1 MPFAYCLA
9 RQPVQSFAPRL
20 ISSAALFF
28 VLGKAALGQAETEA
42 PLLVAET
49 PRVPAVGIDIPEET
63 RLALRERTN
72 ALGQVIDQLRDQ
84 LTKSPPLLRFLPDV
98 QVYHKAVDWALQ
110 QRLFFK
116 QREFITANELLSK
129 GTERAKQ
136 LAKGKVPW
144 TRKSGL
150 VVRGYISRLDGSVQ
164 PYGLYI
170 PQSFSTDPWRKRR
183 LDVWLHGRDNKL
195 SEMKFIQQRR
205 TSAGQFVPPDTIV
218 LHPYGRFCNAFKF
231 AGEMDVLE
239 ALERVKLNY
248 PIDESRISI
257 RGFSMGGAGC
267 WHLAAH
273 YAGDWVAV
281 APGAGFAESLE
292 YLGLEKKATLPPKY
306 ERTLWGVYD
315 ATLYAG
321 NLFNTATVAYSGED
335 DKQIQAARIM
345 ERFLTGEG
353 LSLRHVI
360 GPRTGHKYHPSA
372 KAEID
377 ERINSIAARA
387 REIIPNEVRL
397 VTRTLRYNRQAWVQ
411 IDGLEEHWIPA
422 RVEAGLIGNRNIE
435 INTLNISRLVLSM
448 PSGTCPLRP
457 NGNPKVIIDGQKL
470 SGDRV
475 RTDRSWKSRFIKELG
490 RWRAVGRFEFAGL
503 AKRPGLQGPIDDA
516 FMDSFVM
523 VNPTGQAFTNA
534 TGKWTDAQHSQALS
548 DWELQFRAKPRVID
562 DIDLT
567 KDEIENSN
575 LILWGDTASNLVIER
590 IIDQLP
596 LKWTR
601 DTLALGQEEAKPGTH
616 VPVLIFP
623 NPLNP
628 ERYVVLNSGF
638 TFSRFG
644 HMSNATQTPKL
655 PDWALVDITKPYNA
669 GDPDCITAAGFFD
682 ERWQPKAT
690 N

>member
-1 MPFAYCLA
+1 MPAVGIEIPEDT
-9 RQPVQSFAPRL
+9 RR
-20 ISSAALFF
+20 ALCERTD
-28 VLGKAALGQAETEA
+28 ALGQA
-42 PLLVAET
+42 
-49 PRVPAVGIDIPEET
+49 
-63 RLALRERTN
+63 
-72 ALGQVIDQLRDQ
+72 IDQLRDQ
-84 LTKSPPLLRFLPDV
+84 LAETPPLLRFLPDV
-98 QVYHKAVDWALQ
+98 QVYHKAVDWAL
-110 QRLFFK
+110 RHRIFFK
-116 QREFITANELLSK
+116 ENEFKTANELLAE

-136 LAKGKVPW
+136 LAEGKAPW
-144 TRKSGL
+144 TRKPGL
-150 VVRGYISRLDGSVQ
+150 VVRGYVSRLDGSVQ
-164 PYGLYI
+164 PYGLVI

-195 SEMKFIQQRR
+195 SELKFIQQRR

-231 AGEMDVLE
+231 AGEVDVFE
-239 ALERVKLNY
+239 ALEHVKQNY
-248 PIDESRISI
+248 PVDDSRVSV

-273 YAGDWVAV
+273 YAGDWVAA

-292 YLGLEKKATLPPKY
+292 YLGLDKKGVLPPKY
-306 ERTLWGVYD
+306 ERTLWGLYD

-321 NLFNTATVAYSGED
+321 NFFNTATVAYSGED

-353 LSLRHVI
+353 LTLRHVI
-360 GPRTGHKYHPSA
+360 GPKTGHKYHPAA

-377 ERINSIAARA
+377 ERINAIAARGRDA
-387 REIIPNEVRL
+387 VPSEVRL

-411 IDGLEEHWIPA
+411 VDGLEEHWIPA
-422 RVEAGLIGNRNIE
+422 RVEAGLIGNRHIE
-435 INTLNISRLVLSM
+435 VSTINVSRLVLSM

-457 NGNPKVIIDGQKL
+457 NGNPTVIIDGQQL
-470 SGDRV
+470 IGDRV
-475 RTDRSWKSRFIKELG
+475 RTDRSWESRFIKVLG
-490 RWRAVGRFEFAGL
+490 QWRPVGRFEFAGL

-516 FMDSFVM
+516 FMDRFVM
-523 VNPTGQAFTNA
+523 VKPTGEALTEASGN
-534 TGKWTDAQHSQALS
+534 WVSAQLGQALS
-548 DWELQFRAKPRVID
+548 DWELQFRAKPRVVD
-562 DIDLT
+562 DIELSEED
-567 KDEIENSN
+567 IRENN
-575 LILWGDTASNLVIER
+575 LILWGDSASNSAIAKV
-590 IIDQLP
+590 IDQLP

-601 DTLALGQEEAKPGTH
+601 DMLVLGQTEAKPDAH

-628 ERYVVLNSGF
+628 NRYVVLNSGF

-669 GDPDCITAAGFFD
+669 GDPECIVAAGFFD

-690 N
+690 D

>member
-1 MPFAYCLA
+1 M
-9 RQPVQSFAPRL
+9 
-20 ISSAALFF
+20 
-28 VLGKAALGQAETEA
+28 
-42 PLLVAET
+42 
-49 PRVPAVGIDIPEET
+49 PAVGIEIPEDN
-63 RLALRERTN
+63 RRALRERTD
-72 ALGQVIDQLRDQ
+72 ALGQAIAQLRDQ
-84 LTKSPPLLRFLPDV
+84 LAKSPPLLRFLPDV
-98 QVYHKAVDWALQ
+98 QVYHKAVDWAL
-110 QRLFFK
+110 RHRIFFK
-116 QREFITANELLSK
+116 ENEFKTANELLAE

-136 LAKGKVPW
+136 LAEGKAPW
-144 TRKSGL
+144 TRKPGL
-150 VVRGYISRLDGSVQ
+150 VVRGYVSRLDGSVQ
-164 PYGLYI
+164 PYGLVI

-195 SEMKFIQQRR
+195 SELKFIQQRR

-231 AGEMDVLE
+231 AGEVDVFE
-239 ALERVKLNY
+239 ALEHVKQNY
-248 PIDESRISI
+248 PVDDSRVSV

-273 YAGDWVAV
+273 YAGDWVAA

-292 YLGLEKKATLPPKY
+292 YLGLDKKGVLPPKY
-306 ERTLWGVYD
+306 ERTLWGLYD

-321 NLFNTATVAYSGED
+321 NFFNTATVAYSGED

-353 LSLRHVI
+353 LTLRHVI
-360 GPRTGHKYHPSA
+360 GPKTGHKYHPTA

-377 ERINSIAARA
+377 ERINAIAARGRDA
-387 REIIPNEVRL
+387 VPSEVRL

-411 IDGLEEHWIPA
+411 VDGLEEHWIPA
-422 RVEAGLIGNRNIE
+422 RVEAGLIGNRHIE
-435 INTLNISRLVLSM
+435 VSTINVSRLVLSM

-457 NGNPKVIIDGQKL
+457 NGNQTVIIDGQQL
-470 SGDRV
+470 IGDRV
-475 RTDRSWKSRFIKELG
+475 RTDRSWESRFIKVLG
-490 RWRAVGRFEFAGL
+490 QWRPVGRFEFAGL

-516 FMDSFVM
+516 FMDRFVM
-523 VNPTGQAFTNA
+523 VKPTGEALTEASGN
-534 TGKWTDAQHSQALS
+534 WVSAQLGQALS
-548 DWELQFRAKPRVID
+548 DWELQFRAKPRVVD
-562 DIDLT
+562 DIELSEED
-567 KDEIENSN
+567 IRENN
-575 LILWGDTASNLVIER
+575 LILWGDSASNSAIAKV
-590 IIDQLP
+590 IDQLP

-601 DTLALGQEEAKPGTH
+601 DMLVLGQTEAKPDAH

-628 ERYVVLNSGF
+628 NRYVVLNSGF

-669 GDPDCITAAGFFD
+669 GDPECIVAAGFFD

-690 N
+690 D

>member
-1 MPFAYCLA
+1 MA
-9 RQPVQSFAPRL
+9 S
-20 ISSAALFF
+20 
-28 VLGKAALGQAETEA
+28 AALGQAEKASPT
-42 PLLVAET
+42 LVAET
-49 PRVPAVGIDIPEET
+49 PRVPAVGIEIPEDT
-63 RLALRERTN
+63 RLALRESTY
-72 ALGQVIDQLRDQ
+72 ALGQAIDQLRDQ
-84 LTKSPPLLRFLPDV
+84 LTETQPLLRFLPDV
-98 QVYHKAVDWALQ
+98 QVYHKAVDWALCH
-110 QRLFFK
+110 RLFFK
-116 QREFITANELLSK
+116 EGEFETAEELLAE

-136 LAKGKVPW
+136 LANGKTPW
-144 TRKSGL
+144 TRQPGL
-150 VVRGYISRLDGSVQ
+150 IVRGYISRLDGSVQ
-164 PYGLYI
+164 PYGLVI

-183 LDVWLHGRDNKL
+183 LDIWLHGRDNKL
-195 SEMKFIQQRR
+195 SELNFIQQRR

-231 AGEMDVLE
+231 AGEVDVHE
-239 ALERVKLNY
+239 ALGHVKQNY
-248 PIDESRISI
+248 PVDNSRVSI

-273 YAGDWVAV
+273 HAGDWAAA

-292 YLGLEKKATLPPKY
+292 YLGLSKKGTLPPQY
-306 ERTLWGVYD
+306 ERTLWGLYD

-321 NLFNTATVAYSGED
+321 NFFNTATVAYSGED

-353 LSLRHVI
+353 LTLRHVI
-360 GPRTGHKYHPSA
+360 GQKTGHKYHPAA

-377 ERINSIAARA
+377 ERINAIVARGRNA
-387 REIIPNEVRL
+387 VPSEVRL

-411 IDGLEEHWIPA
+411 VDGLDEHWMPA
-422 RVEAGLIGNRNIE
+422 RVEAGLIGNRHIE
-435 INTLNISRLVLSM
+435 ISTINVSRLVLSM

-457 NGNPKVIIDGQKL
+457 NGSPTVIIDGQKL

-475 RTDRSWKSRFIKELG
+475 RTDRSWESRFIKAIG
-490 RWRAVGRFEFAGL
+490 QWRLAGRFEFAGL

-516 FMDSFVM
+516 FMDRFVM
-523 VNPTGQAFTNA
+523 VKPTGRANSEA
-534 TGKWTDAQHSQALS
+534 IGKWTEAQLGQALT
-548 DWELQFRAKPRVID
+548 DWELQFRAKPRVVD

-567 KDEIENSN
+567 RDDIENSN
-575 LILWGDTASNLVIER
+575 LILWGDAGSNLLIER

-596 LKWTR
+596 LNWTS
-601 DTLALGQEEAKPGTH
+601 DTLALGQAEAGAGTH

-628 ERYVVLNSGF
+628 NRYVVLNSGF

-669 GDPDCITAAGFFD
+669 GDPDCIAAAGFFN
-682 ERWQPKAT
+682 ERWQPKT
-690 N
+690 VD

>member
-1 MPFAYCLA
+1 MA
-9 RQPVQSFAPRL
+9 S
-20 ISSAALFF
+20 
-28 VLGKAALGQAETEA
+28 AALGQAETA
-42 PLLVAET
+42 SPTLVADT
-49 PRVPAVGIDIPEET
+49 PRVPAVGIEIPEDT
-63 RLALRERTN
+63 RLALRERTD
-72 ALGQVIDQLRDQ
+72 ALGQAIDQLRDQ
-84 LTKSPPLLRFLPDV
+84 LTETPPLLRFLPDV
-98 QVYHKAVDWALQ
+98 QVYHKAVDWALRH
-110 QRLFFK
+110 RLFFK
-116 QREFITANELLSK
+116 ESEFKTAEELLAE

-136 LAKGKVPW
+136 LANGKTPW
-144 TRKSGL
+144 TRQPGL
-150 VVRGYISRLDGSVQ
+150 IVRGYISRLDGSVQ
-164 PYGLYI
+164 PYGLVI

-183 LDVWLHGRDNKL
+183 FDIWLHGRDNKL
-195 SEMKFIQQRR
+195 SELKFIQQRR

-231 AGEMDVLE
+231 AGEVDVHE
-239 ALERVKLNY
+239 ALRHVKQNY
-248 PIDESRISI
+248 PVDNSRVSI

-273 YAGDWVAV
+273 HAGDWAAA

-292 YLGLEKKATLPPKY
+292 YLSLSKKGTLPPQY
-306 ERTLWGVYD
+306 ERTLWGLYD

-321 NLFNTATVAYSGED
+321 NFFNTATVAYSGED

-353 LSLRHVI
+353 LTLRHVI
-360 GPRTGHKYHPSA
+360 GSKTGHKYHPAA

-377 ERINSIAARA
+377 ERINAIVARGRNA
-387 REIIPNEVRL
+387 VPSEVRL

-411 IDGLEEHWIPA
+411 VDGLDEHWMPA
-422 RVEAGLIGNRNIE
+422 RVEAGLIGNRHIE
-435 INTLNISRLVLSM
+435 ISTINVSRLVLSM

-457 NGNPKVIIDGQKL
+457 NGSPTVIIDGQKL

-475 RTDRSWKSRFIKELG
+475 RTDRSWESRFIKAIG
-490 RWRAVGRFEFAGL
+490 KWRLVGRFEFAGL

-516 FMDSFVM
+516 FMDRFVM
-523 VNPTGQAFTNA
+523 VKPTGRANSEA
-534 TGKWTDAQHSQALS
+534 IGKWTEAQLGQSLT
-548 DWELQFRAKPRVID
+548 DWELQFRAKPRVVD

-567 KDEIENSN
+567 RDDIENSN
-575 LILWGDTASNLVIER
+575 LILWGDAGSNLLIER

-596 LKWTR
+596 LNWTS
-601 DTLALGQEEAKPGTH
+601 DTLALGQAEAGAGTH

-628 ERYVVLNSGF
+628 NRYVVLNSGF

-669 GDPDCITAAGFFD
+669 GDPDCIAAAGFFN
-682 ERWQPKAT
+682 ERWQPKT
-690 N
+690 VD

>member
-1 MPFAYCLA
+1 MIGRTA
-9 RQPVQSFAPRL
+9 QNFAPRL
-20 ISSAALFF
+20 ASSAALLFC
-28 VLGKAALGQAETEA
+28 VASAALGQAETA
-42 PLLVAET
+42 SPTLVAET
-49 PRVPAVGIDIPEET
+49 PRVPAVGIEIPKNT
-63 RLALRERTN
+63 RLALRERTD
-72 ALGQVIDQLRDQ
+72 ALGQVIVKLRDQ
-84 LTKSPPLLRFLPDV
+84 LAETPPLLRFLPDV
-98 QVYHKAVDWALQ
+98 QVYHKAVDWALRH
-110 QRLFFK
+110 RLFF
-116 QREFITANELLSK
+116 RESEFKTAEELLAE

-136 LAKGKVPW
+136 LANGKTPW
-144 TRKSGL
+144 TRQPGL
-150 VVRGYISRLDGSVQ
+150 IVRGYISRLDGSVQ
-164 PYGLYI
+164 PYGLVI

-195 SEMKFIQQRR
+195 SELKFIQQRR

-231 AGEMDVLE
+231 AGEVDVLE
-239 ALERVKLNY
+239 ALGHVKQNY
-248 PIDESRISI
+248 PVDNSRVSI

-273 YAGDWVAV
+273 HAGDWAAA

-292 YLGLEKKATLPPKY
+292 YLGLSKKGTLPPQY
-306 ERTLWGVYD
+306 ERTLWGLYD

-321 NLFNTATVAYSGED
+321 NFFNTATVAYSGED
-335 DKQIQAARIM
+335 DKQIQAARVM

-353 LSLRHVI
+353 LTLRHVI
-360 GPRTGHKYHPSA
+360 GPKTGHKYHPAA

-377 ERINSIAARA
+377 ERINAIVARGRNA
-387 REIIPNEVRL
+387 VPSEGRL

-411 IDGLEEHWIPA
+411 VDGLEEHWMPA
-422 RVEAGLIGNRNIE
+422 RVEAGLIGNRHIE
-435 INTLNISRLVLSM
+435 ISTLNVSRLVLSM

-457 NGNPKVIIDGQKL
+457 NGSPTVIIDGQKL

-475 RTDRSWKSRFIKELG
+475 RTDRSWESRFIKALG
-490 RWRAVGRFEFAGL
+490 QWRLVGRFEFAGL

-516 FMDSFVM
+516 FMDRFVM
-523 VNPTGQAFTNA
+523 VNPTGRANSEA
-534 TGKWTDAQHSQALS
+534 IGKWTETQLGQALS
-548 DWELQFRAKPRVID
+548 DWELQFRAKPRVVD

-567 KDEIENSN
+567 RDDIENSN
-575 LILWGDTASNLVIER
+575 LILWGDAGSNLLIER

-596 LKWTR
+596 LNWTS
-601 DTLALGQEEAKPGTH
+601 DTLALGQAEAGAGTH

-628 ERYVVLNSGF
+628 NRYVVLNSGF

-669 GDPDCITAAGFFD
+669 GDPDCIAAAGFFN
-682 ERWQPKAT
+682 ERWQLKT
-690 N
+690 VD

>member
-1 MPFAYCLA
+1 MTGRNA
-9 RQPVQSFAPRL
+9 QNFAPRL
-20 ISSAALFF
+20 ASSAALLFC
-28 VLGKAALGQAETEA
+28 VASAALGQAETA
-42 PLLVAET
+42 SPTLVAET
-49 PRVPAVGIDIPEET
+49 PRVPAVGIEIPKNT
-63 RLALRERTN
+63 RLALRERTD
-72 ALGQVIDQLRDQ
+72 ALGQVIVKLRDQ
-84 LTKSPPLLRFLPDV
+84 LAETPPLLRFLPDV
-98 QVYHKAVDWALQ
+98 QVYHKAVDWALRH
-110 QRLFFK
+110 RLFF
-116 QREFITANELLSK
+116 RESEFKTAEELLAE

-136 LAKGKVPW
+136 LANGKTPW
-144 TRKSGL
+144 TRQPGL
-150 VVRGYISRLDGSVQ
+150 IVRGYISRLDGSVQ
-164 PYGLYI
+164 PYGLVI

-195 SEMKFIQQRR
+195 SELKFIQQRR

-231 AGEMDVLE
+231 AGEVDVLE
-239 ALERVKLNY
+239 ALGHVKQNY
-248 PIDESRISI
+248 PVDNSRVSI

-273 YAGDWVAV
+273 HAGDWAAA

-292 YLGLEKKATLPPKY
+292 YLGLSKKGTLPPQY
-306 ERTLWGVYD
+306 ERTLWGLYD

-321 NLFNTATVAYSGED
+321 NFFNTATVAYSGED
-335 DKQIQAARIM
+335 DKQIQAARVM

-353 LSLRHVI
+353 LTLRHVI
-360 GPRTGHKYHPSA
+360 GPKTGHKYHPAA

-377 ERINSIAARA
+377 ERINAIVARGRNA
-387 REIIPNEVRL
+387 VPSEGRL

-411 IDGLEEHWIPA
+411 VDGLEEHWMPA
-422 RVEAGLIGNRNIE
+422 RVEAGLIGNRHIE
-435 INTLNISRLVLSM
+435 ISTLNVSRLVLSM

-457 NGNPKVIIDGQKL
+457 NGSPTVIIDGQKL

-475 RTDRSWKSRFIKELG
+475 RTDRSWESRFIKALG
-490 RWRAVGRFEFAGL
+490 QWRLVGRFEFAGL

-516 FMDSFVM
+516 FMDRFVM
-523 VNPTGQAFTNA
+523 VNPTGRANSEA
-534 TGKWTDAQHSQALS
+534 IGKWTETQLGQALS
-548 DWELQFRAKPRVID
+548 DWELQFRAKPRVVD

-567 KDEIENSN
+567 RDDIENSN
-575 LILWGDTASNLVIER
+575 LILWGDAGSNLLIER

-596 LKWTR
+596 LNWTS
-601 DTLALGQEEAKPGTH
+601 DTLALGQAEAGAGTH

-628 ERYVVLNSGF
+628 NRYVVLNSGF

-669 GDPDCITAAGFFD
+669 GDPDCIAAAGFFN
-682 ERWQPKAT
+682 ERWQLKT
-690 N
+690 VD

>member
-1 MPFAYCLA
+1 MA
-9 RQPVQSFAPRL
+9 S
-20 ISSAALFF
+20 
-28 VLGKAALGQAETEA
+28 AALGQAEKASPT
-42 PLLVAET
+42 LVAET
-49 PRVPAVGIDIPEET
+49 PRVPAVGIEIPKDT
-63 RLALRERTN
+63 LLALRERTD
-72 ALGQVIDQLRDQ
+72 ALGQAIDQLRDQ
-84 LTKSPPLLRFLPDV
+84 LTETPPLLRFLPDV
-98 QVYHKAVDWALQ
+98 QVYHKAVDWALRH
-110 QRLFFK
+110 RLFFK
-116 QREFITANELLSK
+116 EGEFETAEELLAE

-136 LAKGKVPW
+136 LANGKTPW
-144 TRKSGL
+144 TRQPGL
-150 VVRGYISRLDGSVQ
+150 IVRGYISRLDGSVQ
-164 PYGLYI
+164 PYGLVI

-183 LDVWLHGRDNKL
+183 LDIWLHGRDNKL
-195 SEMKFIQQRR
+195 SELNFIQQRR

-231 AGEMDVLE
+231 AGEVDVHE
-239 ALERVKLNY
+239 ALGHVKQNY
-248 PIDESRISI
+248 PVDNSRVSI

-273 YAGDWVAV
+273 HAGDWAAV

-292 YLGLEKKATLPPKY
+292 YLGLSKKGTLPQQY
-306 ERTLWGVYD
+306 ERTLWGLYD

-321 NLFNTATVAYSGED
+321 NFFNTATVAYSGED

-353 LSLRHVI
+353 LTLRHVI
-360 GPRTGHKYHPSA
+360 GPKTGHKYHPAA

-377 ERINSIAARA
+377 ERINAIVARGRKA
-387 REIIPNEVRL
+387 IPSEVRL

-411 IDGLEEHWIPA
+411 VDGLDEHWMPA
-422 RVEAGLIGNRNIE
+422 RVEAGLIGNRHIE
-435 INTLNISRLVLSM
+435 ISTINVSRLVLSM

-457 NGNPKVIIDGQKL
+457 NGSPTVIIDGQKL
-470 SGDRV
+470 SGNRV
-475 RTDRSWKSRFIKELG
+475 RTDRSWESRFIKAIG
-490 RWRAVGRFEFAGL
+490 QWRLAGRFEFAGL

-516 FMDSFVM
+516 FMDRFVM
-523 VNPTGQAFTNA
+523 VKPTGRANSEA
-534 TGKWTDAQHSQALS
+534 IGKWTEAQLGQALT
-548 DWELQFRAKPRVID
+548 DWELQFRAKPRVVD

-567 KDEIENSN
+567 RDDIENSN
-575 LILWGDTASNLVIER
+575 LILWGDAGSNLLIER

-596 LKWTR
+596 LNWTSE
-601 DTLALGQEEAKPGTH
+601 TLALGQAEAGAGTH

-628 ERYVVLNSGF
+628 NRYVVLNSGF

-669 GDPDCITAAGFFD
+669 GDPDCIAAAGFFN
-682 ERWQPKAT
+682 ERWQPKT
-690 N
+690 VD

>member
-1 MPFAYCLA
+1 MTGRNA
-9 RQPVQSFAPRL
+9 QNFAPRL
-20 ISSAALFF
+20 ASSAALLFC
-28 VLGKAALGQAETEA
+28 VASAALGQAETA
-42 PLLVAET
+42 SPTLVAET
-49 PRVPAVGIDIPEET
+49 PRVPAVGIEIPKNT
-63 RLALRERTN
+63 RLALRERTD
-72 ALGQVIDQLRDQ
+72 ALGQVIVKLRDQ
-84 LTKSPPLLRFLPDV
+84 LAETPPLLRFLPDV
-98 QVYHKAVDWALQ
+98 QVYHKAVDWALRH
-110 QRLFFK
+110 RLFF
-116 QREFITANELLSK
+116 RESEFKTAEELLAE

-136 LAKGKVPW
+136 LANGKTPW
-144 TRKSGL
+144 TRQPGL
-150 VVRGYISRLDGSVQ
+150 IVRGYISRLDGSVQ
-164 PYGLYI
+164 PYGLVI

-195 SEMKFIQQRR
+195 SELKFIQQRR

-231 AGEMDVLE
+231 AGEVDVHE
-239 ALERVKLNY
+239 ALGHVKQNY
-248 PIDESRISI
+248 PVDNSRVSI

-273 YAGDWVAV
+273 HAGDWAAA

-292 YLGLEKKATLPPKY
+292 YLGLSKKGTLPPQY
-306 ERTLWGVYD
+306 ERTLWGLYD

-321 NLFNTATVAYSGED
+321 NFFNTATVAYSGED
-335 DKQIQAARIM
+335 DKQIQAARVM

-353 LSLRHVI
+353 LTLRHVI
-360 GPRTGHKYHPSA
+360 GPKTGHKYHPAA

-377 ERINSIAARA
+377 ERINAIVARGRNA
-387 REIIPNEVRL
+387 VPSEGRL

-411 IDGLEEHWIPA
+411 VDGLDEHWMPA
-422 RVEAGLIGNRNIE
+422 RVEAGLIGNRHIE
-435 INTLNISRLVLSM
+435 ISTLNVSRLVLSM

-457 NGNPKVIIDGQKL
+457 NGSPTVIIDGQKL

-475 RTDRSWKSRFIKELG
+475 RTDRSWESRFIKALG
-490 RWRAVGRFEFAGL
+490 QWRLVGRFEFAGL

-516 FMDSFVM
+516 FMDRFVM
-523 VNPTGQAFTNA
+523 VNPTGRANSEA
-534 TGKWTDAQHSQALS
+534 IGKWTETQLGQALS
-548 DWELQFRAKPRVID
+548 DWELQFRAKPRVVD

-567 KDEIENSN
+567 RDDIENSN
-575 LILWGDTASNLVIER
+575 LILWGDAGSNLLIER

-596 LKWTR
+596 LNWTS
-601 DTLALGQEEAKPGTH
+601 DTLALGQAEAGAVTH

-628 ERYVVLNSGF
+628 NRYVVLNSGF

-669 GDPDCITAAGFFD
+669 GDPDCIAAAGFFN
-682 ERWQPKAT
+682 ERWQLKT
-690 N
+690 VD

>member
-1 MPFAYCLA
+1 MA
-9 RQPVQSFAPRL
+9 S
-20 ISSAALFF
+20 
-28 VLGKAALGQAETEA
+28 AALGQAETA
-42 PLLVAET
+42 SPTLVAET
-49 PRVPAVGIDIPEET
+49 PRVPAVGIEIPEDT
-63 RLALRERTN
+63 RLALRERTD
-72 ALGQVIDQLRDQ
+72 ALGQSIDQLRVQ
-84 LTKSPPLLRFLPDV
+84 LAETPPLLRFLPDV
-98 QVYHKAVDWALQ
+98 QVYHKAVDWALRH
-110 QRLFFK
+110 RLFFK
-116 QREFITANELLSK
+116 EGEFKTANELLAE

-136 LAKGKVPW
+136 LAGGKVPW
-144 TRKSGL
+144 TRQPGL
-150 VVRGYISRLDGSVQ
+150 IVRGYISRLDGSVQ
-164 PYGLYI
+164 PYGLVI

-195 SEMKFIQQRR
+195 SELKFIQQRR

-231 AGEMDVLE
+231 AGEVDVHE
-239 ALERVKLNY
+239 ALGHVKQNY
-248 PIDESRISI
+248 PVDNSRVSI

-273 YAGDWVAV
+273 HAGDWAAA

-292 YLGLEKKATLPPKY
+292 YLGLSKKGTLPPQY
-306 ERTLWGVYD
+306 ERTLWGLYD

-321 NLFNTATVAYSGED
+321 NFFNTATVAYSGED
-335 DKQIQAARIM
+335 DKQIQAARVM

-353 LSLRHVI
+353 LTLRHVI
-360 GPRTGHKYHPSA
+360 GPKTGHKYHPAA

-377 ERINSIAARA
+377 ERINAIVARGRNA
-387 REIIPNEVRL
+387 VPSEVRL

-411 IDGLEEHWIPA
+411 VDGLEEHWMPA
-422 RVEAGLIGNRNIE
+422 RVEAGLIGNRHIE
-435 INTLNISRLVLSM
+435 ISTLNVSRLVLSM

-457 NGNPKVIIDGQKL
+457 NGSPTVIIDGQKL

-475 RTDRSWKSRFIKELG
+475 RTDRSWESRFIKVLG
-490 RWRAVGRFEFAGL
+490 QWRLVGRFEFAGL

-516 FMDSFVM
+516 FMDRFVM
-523 VNPTGQAFTNA
+523 VKPTGRANSEA
-534 TGKWTDAQHSQALS
+534 IGKWTEAQLGQALS
-548 DWELQFRAKPRVID
+548 DWELQFRAKPRVVD

-567 KDEIENSN
+567 RDDIENSN
-575 LILWGDTASNLVIER
+575 LILWGDAGSNLLIER

-596 LKWTR
+596 LNWTS
-601 DTLALGQEEAKPGTH
+601 DTLALGQAEAGAGTH

-628 ERYVVLNSGF
+628 NRYVVLNSGF

-655 PDWALVDITKPYNA
+655 PDWALVDITKPYNP
-669 GDPDCITAAGFFD
+669 GDPDCIAAAGFFN
-682 ERWQPKAT
+682 ERWQLKKVD
-690 N
+690 